1 MELTQRAAF
10 ADLQTYLGL
19 TLTEL
24 PNVDATA
31 LLLKGF
37 NDIFLMFRDNGF
49 SFDDTDTKLQ
59 AIQTEAEVYMGAY
72 FYFME
77 HSPQVMSKD
86 FETYENLMANDLSLG
101 GVKIGEKGGSK
112 IETMNWF
119 LRMAILNNDL
129 AHKKMNTLLVSGF
142 KNEITTNYA

>member
-24 PNVDATA
+24 PNTDATA

-49 SFDDTDTKLQ
+49 SFDDTDARLV
-59 AIQTEAEVYMGAY
+59 AIQTEAEIYMGAY

-142 KNEITTNYA
+142 KNEITSNYA